1 MTRTNRKQNKQVSVV
16 SPVFDSA
23 TETDAEG
30 SRKKTSSSIPSP
42 PQKRMSTEPTEEV
55 TVPNNAA
62 KNWQTWHEDPY
73 EYKLTKM
80 RREVRALCSLV
91 AVLAVLCV
99 ILLAVNVWVL
109 WLRAPARDA
118 SSQSLLPETDGEL
131 KFDNGR
137 YSSLCGLSAKTGS
150 FVASR
155 AIWFKIFR
163 FFLASLSARTSSLR
177 YFFPFFFFIG
187 SEFFFFS
194 LLFTLSTRSPVENH
208 AKFGILC

>member
-1 MTRTNRKQNKQVSVV
+1 MTRANRKQNKQVSVV

-23 TETDAEG
+23 TETDAERR
-30 SRKKTSSSIPSP
+30 RKKKTASSIPSP
-42 PQKRMSTEPTEEV
+42 PKKRMSTEPTEEV
-55 TVPNNAA
+55 TVLNNAA

-137 YSSLCGLSAKTGS
+137 YSSLCGLSAKTGP
-150 FVASR
+150 FFASR
-155 AIWFKIFR
+155 AIWFKMFR
-163 FFLASLSARTSSLR
+163 FFLASLPARTSSLR
-177 YFFPFFFFIG
+177 YFFPFFFHRQRI
-187 SEFFFFS
+187 FFS
-194 LLFTLSTRSPVENH
+194 FPCFSPSQHEVLSRITRSS
-208 AKFGILC
+208 ALC